1 MLQRCKQEAQDSQRG
16 SILRWEGLGHCFIT
30 ATRIQPHFIE
40 PTLRETLSWVWLSC
54 SLCIRTS
61 QVYSSFNC
69 ERPYQNINME
79 VPYRNIPQPVLICIT
94 HWCSWHGNMH
104 LCVCTLWTC
113 DYKPVAPT
121 LWKHLGDIRN
131 TTPGLCPFGAQF
143 PWKKRAQYV
152 SAVRNLSS
160 ELDSTLALQCREA
173 DCRNPENEQ
182 PWLQNIPSFPAEVD
196 LSLDSRWKQCN
207 IQNRG
212 EWWRIPGRGWR
223 RMEEVIKPGKWSL
236 VRSETDREGPLYV
249 SCPVVWNWWKSRGGV
264 IVSWA
269 N

>member
-54 SLCIRTS
+54 SLYIRTS

-131 TTPGLCPFGAQF
+131 NPWPLPFWSSVSLKEKSTICVCSKKLVIRAGQHARSSVQRSWLQK
-143 PWKKRAQYV
+143 PWKWA
-152 SAVRNLSS
+152 A
-160 ELDSTLALQCREA
+160 LAA
-173 DCRNPENEQ
+173 KHP
-182 PWLQNIPSFPAEVD
+182 IFP
-196 LSLDSRWKQCN
+196 
-207 IQNRG
+207 
-212 EWWRIPGRGWR
+212 
-223 RMEEVIKPGKWSL
+223 
-236 VRSETDREGPLYV
+236 
-249 SCPVVWNWWKSRGGV
+249 SRGGLEPGFTLKTV
-264 IVSWA
+264 
-269 N
+269 